1 MIKRRPFT
9 TASLWLSI
17 LVHPNHTP
25 AGELLTR
32 RHLDG
37 DHTWYDNVY
46 IVSPVHWLT
55 EKRGKTLD
63 LGLRIEI
70 QPMDT
75 HCHNISLGLY
85 QKEINR
91 IPHFLVHT
99 YSSHPMATERIQ
111 FICRALRE
119 QVGLVD
125 APDLPGWLLFPCGS
139 THRRALRRSFLDL
152 CKLET
157 NAALQMPVLSAHDKK
172 AECPLSLTPQG
183 DGLYAIHAATVTDK
197 SIRRVSALA
206 RGYAKLCDMDV
217 GPSESNVT
225 VSFPCKTDH
234 HALLGLLMYRAQNI
248 RATMQEQEVSK
259 GRGVLSAPTNQD

>member
-1 MIKRRPFT
+1 MPPYR
-9 TASLWLSI
+9 
-17 LVHPNHTP
+17 NHTSP
-25 AGELLTR
+25 CGLLAG
-32 RHLDG
+32 RHLD
-37 DHTWYDNVY
+37 DEHTWYDNVY
-46 IVSPVHWLT
+46 IVSLVHWLT

-99 YSSHPMATERIQ
+99 YSSNPMATERIH

-119 QVGLVD
+119 QVGLVE
-125 APDLPGWLLFPCGS
+125 APDIPGWLLFPCGS
-139 THRRALRRSFLDL
+139 THTRALRRSFLDL

-157 NAALQMPVLSAHDKK
+157 NAALQAPVLSAHDKK
-172 AECPLSLTPQG
+172 AECPLSLMPQG
-183 DGLYAIHAATVTDK
+183 NGLYAIHAGTVTDK
-197 SIRRVSALA
+197 SLRRVSALA
-206 RGYAKLCDMDV
+206 RGYAKLCNMDV
-217 GPSESNVT
+217 GPSESDVT
-225 VSFPCKTDH
+225 ISFPCKTDH

-248 RATMQEQEVSK
+248 RATMQEQELSK
-259 GRGVLSAPTNQD
+259 GQGVLSAPTNQD